1 MLADRGPDILR
12 KLLQMTVE
20 KLMSAEADVLCGA
33 GYRERSEDRQNHSS
47 SCGGLTDGWRSRRN
61 RGMRRCGIPGTTW

>member
-1 MLADRGPDILR
+1 MVEPSMDVLGILRKLIEETEPDILR
-12 KLLQMTVE
+12 KLLQTTVE

-47 SCGGLTDGWRSRRN
+47 SCG
-61 RGMRRCGIPGTTW
+61 